1 MTSVKHV
8 ELLILHTIK
17 VKGTDWQIHDTIL
30 FLIGVLLFCSTSS
43 PTTGS
48 EFHCAFEEDEDDEDK
63 VIPRSQSMDNLLFDM
78 HQPQL
83 E

>member
-1 MTSVKHV
+1 
-8 ELLILHTIK
+8 
-17 VKGTDWQIHDTIL
+17 L

-48 EFHCAFEEDEDDEDK
+48 GFLCGYEEDEDDEDK
-63 VIPRSQSMDNLLFDM
+63 VIPRSKSMDNLLLDM
-78 HQPQL
+78 DQPQL